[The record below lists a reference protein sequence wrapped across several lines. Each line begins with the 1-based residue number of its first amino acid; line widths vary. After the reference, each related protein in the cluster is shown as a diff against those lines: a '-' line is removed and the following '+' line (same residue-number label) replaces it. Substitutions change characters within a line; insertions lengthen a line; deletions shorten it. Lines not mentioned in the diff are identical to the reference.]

1 MRTMEITRNDRS
13 SKVSFPFASPE
24 ELVSLKFERGGAEV
38 NYNFGTTLPEA
49 SDIPE
54 GGRYVNSDTG
64 FVYKANEQGEPV
76 SVGGHF
82 NPLTNSIVVPY
93 EFVKYCGRFN
103 TVVEYRAFGS
113 IHSNTQQNDVV
124 QPLFNPEELKDFDP
138 DFESVK
144 DADIRRLERMVRA
157 VIERITG
164 QSFELTY
171 GTEIAKSHNGSTLAL
186 PKRAVWL
193 EGVRGTIAGSRAR
206 VESDGWIVRA
216 LQPLSSVSYIGAN
229 PIYDVWERPAFE
241 LGSVPLT
248 GEWGYYTVPEQ
259 IALAAMT
266 LAQDYGCRESVWRDR
281 YITNMKNANWSF
293 EFNDKSFT
301 GTGNV
306 KVDLIL
312 QSYTLNSMV
321 II

>member
-1 MRTMEITRNDRS
+1 M
-13 SKVSFPFASPE
+13 
-24 ELVSLKFERGGAEV
+24 
-38 NYNFGTTLPEA
+38 
-49 SDIPE
+49 
-54 GGRYVNSDTG
+54 
-64 FVYKANEQGEPV
+64 
-76 SVGGHF
+76 
-82 NPLTNSIVVPY
+82 
-93 EFVKYCGRFN
+93 
-103 TVVEYRAFGS
+103 
-113 IHSNTQQNDVV
+113 
-124 QPLFNPEELKDFDP
+124 
-138 DFESVK
+138 
-144 DADIRRLERMVRA
+144 
-157 VIERITG
+157 
-164 QSFELTY
+164 
-171 GTEIAKSHNGSTLAL
+171 AL